1 MKLTCTARDLHSA
14 IDEAM
19 GDYED
24 DLRERDMQEVA
35 DHGVRG
41 YCTRHK
47 QVIVDDCDDCGLE
60 QPTEGRS

>member
-1 MKLTCTARDLHSA
+1 MR

-19 GDYED
+19 SEYED
-24 DLRERDMQEVA
+24 DMLERDMQEIA

-47 QVIVDDCDDCGLE
+47 QVIVDSCDDCADE
-60 QPTEGRS
+60 EERAEHSAGR